1 MLRTRSPIRPLSLA
15 DRDDALDLCSR
26 DLPGSVFVAARILE
40 GARTGSLMS
49 VLGHRVD
56 GELTSLCWASA
67 TVVPVATTPERQ
79 ALTAARARRGPGRA
93 APPRRGRHSRGR
105 ACR

>member
-49 VLGHRVD
+49 VLGPLLDSDD
-56 GELTSLCWASA
+56 GMPGGPAEALDGVALEGPD
-67 TVVPVATTPERQ
+67 VVLSSRWPPPP
-79 ALTAARARRGPGRA
+79 RARP
-93 APPRRGRHSRGR
+93 
-105 ACR
+105 